1 MESPA
6 KPVTAQPGR
15 TWDFSVGLS
24 NAEVTGGL
32 TASFNHV
39 GGVSWAG
46 VDPRKNRMRKK
57 SVSRSPFQRVFLS
70 IAGIRGGVKW
80 E

>member
-1 MESPA
+1 MQKSLVA
-6 KPVTAQPGR
+6 
-15 TWDFSVGLS
+15 
-24 NAEVTGGL
+24 L

-57 SVSRSPFQRVFLS
+57 SVSRSPFQRVILS
-70 IAGIRGGVKW
+70 IAGIRGGGEVGIR
-80 E
+80 